1 MIRPETMTPMK
12 QLDEEIQDI
21 GMIDRTV
28 RQLAE
33 KVYEDEE
40 DYTEMKNLIIE
51 AFTVGMTLQ
60 ISSADKMTSVE
71 EENFEEDSFY
81 YQKWQLE
88 LCRYMKDTE
97 ELACSEI
104 KSNLLRKGLIEISDN
119 FREG

>member
-1 MIRPETMTPMK
+1 
-12 QLDEEIQDI
+12 
-21 GMIDRTV
+21 MIDRTV

-60 ISSADKMTSVE
+60 INSTDKMTSVE

-97 ELACSEI
+97 ELTCSEI
-104 KSNLLRKGLIEISDN
+104 KSNILRKGLIEISDN
-119 FREG
+119 FREV